1 MTSLKTKRLGSF
13 AWLNATQFLGALN
26 DNFFK
31 LLLIFVIGSVLGDE
45 SKGTIVT
52 TATIVFVIPFLLFSH
67 PAGVLADRT
76 SKSHIIKFTKCMEVF
91 IMIIGCL
98 AIVIVSVPLLYVTLF
113 LMCTQSAIFG
123 PSKYGVV
130 PELVSESRLSGA
142 NSLLVGTSYLAII
155 IGAFL
160 PSFLLDFVWPGL
172 YAVAGFCSVGI
183 SVAGVLCSL
192 GIEKTA
198 PAGSD
203 KRFSLKFPVE
213 VYRTLKQVSSDKHLI
228 TAVWAG
234 AYFLFLGAFIQQ
246 NALLYGPDYLGLTM
260 ERSGYLFSI
269 AAVGIGIGAL
279 IAGRLSGRNIE
290 FGIVPI
296 GAAGLTIACILF
308 GIMKPGL
315 SKAVPLMLLAG
326 ISSGMFVVPLNAF
339 VQYQSP
345 PAQRGQILGCQ
356 GVLSFLGV
364 ALSAGLLKLMYDV
377 LQISAAGCFVVVGLL
392 TGVLAVVAIYLLP
405 DFLIRLVAVTI
416 AKTVYRM
423 RIYGDEHLPTRGA
436 ALIVPNHVTW
446 VDAVLLSI
454 TTTRRI
460 RFVMSRRVMEGHFL
474 APLFRLMR
482 CIPVSADDPPRAI
495 AASLK
500 KARAALD
507 DGYLVCIFAEGAL
520 TRNGNMRGFRPGL
533 EFILKKSEYP
543 VIPAY
548 IGGGW
553 GSIFSL
559 YHGRIVASLPKRV
572 PYPISVSFGPPMPA
586 TSTSNEI
593 REAVQAV
600 SGRHWTGQKN
610 RRQTLIHKF
619 VRKARQRWMSPAVE
633 DTTGKRL
640 TFGRTLAGA
649 IALSNIIDKLGKGQE
664 MIGILLP
671 STVGGALAN
680 IAVTLTGRVSVNL
693 NFTASRESIAHSVE
707 QCEIRT
713 VISSRAFLE
722 KLEGFDVPQGTV
734 YLEDLLPQITGG
746 QKILALLKARFA
758 PVRCLMTYRKPAPD
772 DLATIIFSSG
782 STGIPKGV
790 MLSHHNLL
798 SNIDSFAGIFG
809 FRSSDRVCGIL
820 PLFHSFGFAASLWCP
835 LTVGFATHFH
845 PNPIDG
851 SKIAEIVRE
860 EKLTVLMTT
869 PTFLLTYIRRAT
881 PEDFATLRV
890 VVTGAEKLK
899 TRVADA
905 FEKRF
910 GSRPREG
917 YGTTE
922 LSPVVGF
929 NTPDVTIEGLAQVGT
944 KDGSIGHP
952 IPGVALKIVD
962 PSTGEALGLHEDGL
976 VLVKGPNVMHGYLKD
991 PERTAEALQDGWYN
1005 TGDIGHIDEDGF
1017 LFLVDR
1023 LSRFSKI
1030 GGEMIPHLAVEEAIM
1045 DGLGAV
1051 NSVAAVTAVPDERK
1065 GEQLVVLYTEDAG
1078 DPDTL
1083 RRIMRECDLP
1093 NLWKPRN
1100 ENFLKIDS
1108 MPTLGSGKLDVK
1120 QLKDIANALVAER
1133 IRDS

>member
-1 MTSLKTKRLGSF
+1 MASLKTKRPSSF

-31 LLLIFVIGSVLGDE
+31 LLLIFMISSVLGDE
-45 SKGTIVT
+45 ARGTIVT

-67 PAGVLADRT
+67 PAGVLADCI
-76 SKSHIIKFTKCMEVF
+76 SKSRIIKFTKCIEVC
-91 IMIIGCL
+91 IMLIGCV
-98 AIVIVSVPLLYVTLF
+98 AILIVSTPLLYATLF

-123 PSKYGVV
+123 PSKFGII
-130 PELVSESRLSGA
+130 PELINESRLSRA
-142 NSLLVGTSYLAII
+142 NSLLVGASYLAII
-155 IGAFL
+155 MGTFL

-172 YAVAGFCSVGI
+172 YSVAGFCSVGI
-183 SVAGVLCSL
+183 ATAGLICSL
-192 GIEKTA
+192 GIEKTT
-198 PAGSD
+198 PADPGKS
-203 KRFSLKFPVE
+203 FPVKFPVG
-213 VYRTLKQVSSDKHLI
+213 VYRTLKQISSDKHLI

-246 NALLYGPDYLGLTM
+246 NTLLYGPDFLGLTM
-260 ERSGYLFSI
+260 EKSGYLFSI

-308 GIMKPGL
+308 GIMKPSL

-345 PAQRGQILGCQ
+345 PSQRGQVLGCQ

-364 ALSAGLLKLMYDV
+364 ALSAGLLKVFYDV
-377 LQISAAGCFVVVGLL
+377 LQVSSAGCFIVVGLL
-392 TGVLAVVAIYLLP
+392 TGALTVVTIYLLP
-405 DFLIRLVAVTI
+405 DFLVRLVAVTI
-416 AKTVYRM
+416 VKTVYRM

-436 ALIVPNHVTW
+436 ALIVSNHVTW
-446 VDAVLLSI
+446 VDAILLSI

-474 APLFRLMR
+474 TPLFRLMR

-495 AASLK
+495 VTSLK
-500 KARAALD
+500 KARVALD
-507 DGYLVCIFAEGAL
+507 KGSLVCIFAEGAL

-533 EFILKKSEYP
+533 EFILKKSDYP

-553 GSIFSL
+553 GSIFSH
-559 YHGRIVASLPKRV
+559 YRGKIVASLPKRI
-572 PYPISVSFGPPMPA
+572 PYPISISFGQPMPA

-593 REAVQAV
+593 FQAVQAV
-600 SGRHWTGQKN
+600 SGQHWIGQKT

-619 VRKARQRWMSPAVE
+619 VRKARQRWMSPAIE

-640 TFGRTLAGA
+640 SFGRTLTGA
-649 IALSNIIDKLGKGQE
+649 IALSNIIDKLGKDQE

-671 STVGGALAN
+671 STVGGALVN

-693 NFTASRESIAHSVE
+693 NFTASRESISHSVK

-713 VISSRAFLE
+713 VISSKAFLE
-722 KLEGFDVPQGTV
+722 KLEGFDVPQGTSF
-734 YLEDLLPQITGG
+734 LEDLLPQISSG

-758 PVRCLMTYRKPAPD
+758 PVRCLMTYRRPAPD

-798 SNIDSFAGIFG
+798 SNIDSYAGIFG

-820 PLFHSFGFAASLWCP
+820 PLFHSFGFTASLWCP
-835 LTVGFATHFH
+835 LTIGFATHFH
-845 PNPIDG
+845 PNPVDG
-851 SKIAEIVRE
+851 FKIAEIVRE

-929 NTPDVTIEGLAQVGT
+929 NTPDVTIAGVSQIGT

-962 PSTGEALGLHEDGL
+962 PSTGEALGLNKDGL
-976 VLVKGPNVMHGYLKD
+976 VLVKGPNVMRGYLKD

-1030 GGEMIPHLAVEEAIM
+1030 GGEMVPHLAVEEAIM

-1051 NSVAAVTAVPDERK
+1051 NPVAAVTTAPDERK

-1078 DPDTL
+1078 DADTL

-1100 ENFLKIDS
+1100 ENFLKIKS

-1120 QLKDIANALVAER
+1120 EIKDIASSLVSER
-1133 IRDS
+1133 SRDT

>member
-1 MTSLKTKRLGSF
+1 MASLKTKQLGSF
-13 AWLNATQFLGALN
+13 AWLNITQFLGALN

-31 LLLIFVIGSVLGDE
+31 FLLIFVIISELGVDKQHLVVTSV
-45 SKGTIVT
+45 TF
-52 TATIVFVIPFLLFSH
+52 VFVIPFLLFSY
-67 PAGVLADRT
+67 PAGVLADRI
-76 SKSHIIKFTKCMEVF
+76 SKSRIIVFTKCLEVCV
-91 IMIIGCL
+91 MLIGCL
-98 AIVIVSVPLLYVTLF
+98 AIVATSVPLMYVTLF
-113 LMCTQSAIFG
+113 LMCTQSSIFG
-123 PSKYGVV
+123 PSKFGVV
-130 PELVSESRLSGA
+130 PELVSESRLSRA
-142 NSLLVGTSYLAII
+142 NSLLVGATYLAII
-155 IGAFL
+155 IGTFL
-160 PSFLLDFVWPGL
+160 PSFLVDWVWPKN
-172 YAVAGFCSVGI
+172 YAAAGFCCIGI
-183 SVAGVLCSL
+183 AIAGLFATR
-192 GIEKTA
+192 GIEKTK
-198 PAGSD
+198 PTGSG
-203 KRFSLKFPVE
+203 KHLSVFFPVE
-213 VYRTLKQVSSDKHLI
+213 VYRTLKQIASDKHLI

-246 NALLYGPDYLGLTM
+246 NALLYGPEHLGITT
-260 ERSGYLFSI
+260 EKSGYLFSI

-308 GIMKPGL
+308 GIMKPTL
-315 SKAVPLMLLAG
+315 STAVPLMLLAG

-356 GVLSFLGV
+356 SILSFLGV
-364 ALSAGLLKLMYDV
+364 ALSAALICV
-377 LQISAAGCFVVVGLL
+377 LTKWLHLSAAACFVVVGLL
-392 TGVLAVVAIYLLP
+392 TGVLAVVTICLLP

-423 RIYGDEHLPTRGA
+423 RIHGEEHLPTRGP

-446 VDAVLLSI
+446 VDAVLLCL

-495 AASLK
+495 ATSLK

-533 EFILKKSEYP
+533 EFILKKSDYP

-553 GSIFSL
+553 GSIFSH
-559 YHGRIVASLPKRV
+559 YHGKLVASLPKRI
-572 PYPISVSFGPPMPA
+572 PYPISISYGPPMPS

-593 REAVQAV
+593 RQAVQAV
-600 SGRHWTGQKN
+600 SGQHWNGQKN

-619 VRKARQRWMSPAVE
+619 VRKARQRWTSPAIA

-640 TFGRTLAGA
+640 TFGRTLTGA
-649 IALSNIIDKLGKGQE
+649 IALSTIIDRLGKDQD

-671 STVGGALAN
+671 STVGGALTN
-680 IAVTLTGRVSVNL
+680 IAVTLTGRVPVNL

-707 QCEIRT
+707 QCEIST
-713 VISSRAFLE
+713 VISSKAFLE
-722 KLEGFDVPQGTV
+722 KLDGIDVPQGTV
-734 YLEDLLPQITGG
+734 FLEDLLPQITSG
-746 QKILALLKARFA
+746 QKIRSLLKARFA
-758 PVRCLMTYRKPAPD
+758 PAHCLMTYRKPTPD
-772 DLATIIFSSG
+772 DVATVIFSSG

-790 MLSHHNLL
+790 MLTHHNLL
-798 SNIDSFAGIFG
+798 SNIDSFAGVFG
-809 FRSSDRVCGIL
+809 FRDSDRVCGIL
-820 PLFHSFGFAASLWCP
+820 PLFHSFGFSASLWCP
-835 LTVGFATHFH
+835 LTVGFATHYH
-845 PNPIDG
+845 PNPVDG
-851 SKIAEIVRE
+851 SKIAQIVRE

-881 PEDFATLRV
+881 PEDFASLRV

-929 NTPDVTIEGLAQVGT
+929 NTPDVTIEGLTQVGT
-944 KDGSIGHP
+944 KNGSIGHP

-962 PSTGEALGLHEDGL
+962 PSTGEVLGLNKDGL
-976 VLVKGPNVMHGYLKD
+976 VHVKGPNVMLGYLKD
-991 PERTAEALQDGWYN
+991 PERTAEALQDGWYD

-1030 GGEMIPHLAVEEAIM
+1030 GGEMVPHLAVEEAIM
-1045 DGLGAV
+1045 DGLGSV
-1051 NSVAAVTAVPDERK
+1051 NPVAAVAAAPDERK

-1078 DPDTL
+1078 DPDKL
-1083 RRIMRECDLP
+1083 RQIMRDCDLP

-1100 ENFLKIDS
+1100 ENYLQIES
-1108 MPTLGSGKLDVK
+1108 MPTLGSGKLDVM
-1120 QLKDIANALVAER
+1120 QIKDIAKALVEER
-1133 IRDS
+1133 NRGT